1 MNIITKIFTILI
13 LISIL
18 STVYCKKKETP
29 LKHTIIPSK
38 IFGIDFCKLQLSD
51 IFNELTNKK
60 AKFKCYDG
68 STGDEFKYTG
78 ERKEL
83 DRIGCIESNYFI
95 GKGLDNKSLIYAAY
109 GYIPFDEE
117 FIFSIKF
124 KEEYYDTLLEL
135 LNKQLGAENSNV
147 NFRGYGEISW
157 DDDPKHNS
165 CILHIILSKR
175 QQYDDPAKAEKGV
188 CYLEIRTRARHPH
201 VH

>member
-1 MNIITKIFTILI
+1 MNIITKIFTGII

-18 STVYCKKKETP
+18 STLYCKSKEAEY
-29 LKHTIIPSK
+29 KYTIFPANM
-38 IFGIDFCKLQLSD
+38 FEIDFCKLQLID
-51 IFNELTNKK
+51 IINGLRIRHSN
-60 AKFKCYDG
+60 FKCYNT
-68 STGDEFKYTG
+68 S
-78 ERKEL
+78 L
-83 DRIGCIESNYFI
+83 DHEVQCNEGNAGLGKITAIAAEYFI
-95 GKGLDNKSLIYAAY
+95 GKGFNKTKIIKVGYN
-109 GYIPFDEE
+109 YIPFDEE

-157 DDDPKHNS
+157 SDDPKHNS